1 MQGESSGVKQVLRP
15 GTSILS
21 AFARLTGTMNS
32 IGTGWILVLMV
43 LINADIFSRFILSA
57 PIRGVTEIV
66 TLSIVGIVFLQIAH
80 TLRAGRITRADLL
93 LIPLRRRVPRIALT
107 LDIVHHLVGATI
119 FAIIF
124 FASWKPFAVAWLEGY
139 YLGAPGDFTAP
150 TWPIK
155 FLVFF
160 GSGVAAVQFI
170 FLSLELAVQLFS
182 SPNEASAEST
192 S

>member
-1 MQGESSGVKQVLRP
+1 MRGESSGVKQVLGP
-15 GTSILS
+15 GASIFS
-21 AFARLTGTMNS
+21 AFACLTGTMSS

-43 LINADIFSRFILSA
+43 LISADIFLRFTLSA
-57 PIRGVTEIV
+57 PIRGVAEIV

-80 TLRAGRITRADLL
+80 TLRAGRITRAELL
-93 LIPLRRRVPRIALT
+93 LIPLRRRVPRVALT
-107 LDIVHHLVGATI
+107 LDLAHHLAGATI
-119 FAIIF
+119 FAILF
-124 FASWKPFAVAWLEGY
+124 FASWKPFTLAWSEGY

-170 FLSLELAVQLFS
+170 FLSLELAVRLFS
-182 SPNEASAEST
+182 RLSEAAPEST